1 MNHDGH
7 RHQAQPDDAR
17 LRAGSGAGPAA
28 GPGAEPG
35 AGQAGGGARVLA
47 GALALILAFMAAE
60 VTIGL
65 LAHSLA
71 LLSDAAHMLTD
82 AAAIALALTA
92 MRLSA
97 RPPAGGYT
105 YGLRRTEILSAQA
118 NGITLLLLS
127 AWLTYEAIHRLIN
140 PGRVAGGAVLG
151 TALAG
156 IVVNVLAA
164 RLTARADRSSLN
176 VEGAFRHIVTDAY
189 AFIATAIAG
198 LLMITTRFER
208 ADAIAS
214 LVVVVLMAK
223 AGLGLVRESGR
234 IFLEA
239 APAGMSPERVGQA
252 MAARDGVVE
261 VHDLHIWQITSG
273 LPAASAHVLVGQGLD
288 CHAVRA
294 DLEHLLADTYRIKHT
309 TLQVDHAPD
318 RLLSI
323 RRDPP
328 ASGASDCPQAHC
340 TETHGPQ
347 TPSPQTPSPQARGS
361 RAQGG

>member
-1 MNHDGH
+1 MSRDGGH
-7 RHQAQPDDAR
+7 HHHLLPSTEPDA
-17 LRAGSGAGPAA
+17 AGAGN
-28 GPGAEPG
+28 GP
-35 AGQAGGGARVLA
+35 RMLA
-47 GALALILAFMAAE
+47 WALALIVAFMAAE
-60 VTIGL
+60 ITIGL

-82 AAAIALALTA
+82 AAAIGLALTA

-105 YGLRRTEILSAQA
+105 FGLRRTEILSAQA

-140 PGRVAGGAVLG
+140 PGRVSGGAVLG

-156 IVVNVLAA
+156 IVVNVFAA
-164 RLTARADRSSLN
+164 RLTARADRRSLN

-189 AFIATAIAG
+189 AFIATAVAG
-198 LLMITTRFER
+198 FVMIVTRFDR

-214 LVVVVLMAK
+214 LVVVALMAK
-223 AGLGLVRESGR
+223 AGAGLVRESGR

-239 APAGMSPERVGQA
+239 APAGISPERVGHA
-252 MAARDGVVE
+252 MASRPGVVE

-273 LPAASAHVLVGQGLD
+273 LPAASAHILVGQGLD
-288 CHAVRA
+288 CHAVRI
-294 DLEHLLADTYRIKHT
+294 DLEKLLAGTYHIKHT

-323 RRDPP
+323 RHGRP
-328 ASGASDCPQAHC
+328 ASPAAGHC
-340 TETHGPQ
+340 TEAHGPAHRPDVPQ
-347 TPSPQTPSPQARGS
+347 PGSPAAS
-361 RAQGG
+361 RWPEGPAG